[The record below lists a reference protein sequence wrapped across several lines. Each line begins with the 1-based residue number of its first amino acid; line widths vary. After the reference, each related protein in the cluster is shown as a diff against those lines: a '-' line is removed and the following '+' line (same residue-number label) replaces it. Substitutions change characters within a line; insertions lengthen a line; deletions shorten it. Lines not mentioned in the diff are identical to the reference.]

1 MTKRTTIKPIGIDAI
16 YSKRQPRRP
25 HYLREWVERRE
36 FETDAAFAD
45 AIWADKSVV
54 SRWLD
59 EHNASTPGPDW
70 QRKLGV
76 FFGDEEDPAD
86 IFRHP
91 DDDWIAKF
99 FRDRRPE
106 EIEHIKKSM
115 ETTFPPQKRRG

>member
-1 MTKRTTIKPIGIDAI
+1 MKKTTTIKPIGLDVI

-36 FETDAAFAD
+36 FETDAAFAE
-45 AIWADKSVV
+45 AVGADKSVV
-54 SRWLD
+54 SRWMD
-59 EHNASTPGPDW
+59 EDNPSTPGREW
-70 QRKLGV
+70 VLKLGI
-76 FFGDEEDPAD
+76 FFGDQDDPAD

>member
-1 MTKRTTIKPIGIDAI
+1 MAKKTSINPHGLDIIHQ
-16 YSKRQPRRP
+16 KRQPRRP
-25 HYLREWVERRE
+25 HYLRDWVERRE
-36 FETDAAFAD
+36 FDTDAAFAE
-45 AIWADKSVV
+45 AIGADKSVV

-59 EHNASTPGPDW
+59 EDNPSTPGREW
-70 QRKLGV
+70 VQKLGI

-99 FRDRRPE
+99 FRDRKPD

-115 ETTFPPQKRRG
+115 ETTFPPQKKRG

>member
-1 MTKRTTIKPIGIDAI
+1 MAKPTAIRPRPITTIYG
-16 YSKRQPRRP
+16 KRQPKRP
-25 HYLREWVERRE
+25 HYLREWVDRRE
-36 FETDAAFAD
+36 FKTDAAFAEEVG
-45 AIWADKSVV
+45 ADKSVV

-59 EHNASTPGPDW
+59 EDNPSTPGQEW
-70 QRKLGV
+70 QLKLGI
-76 FFGDEEDPAD
+76 FFGDQDDPAD

-99 FRDRRPE
+99 FRDRKPD

>member
-1 MTKRTTIKPIGIDAI
+1 MTKKPTIKPIGIDAI

-45 AIWADKSVV
+45 AIGADKSVV

-59 EHNASTPGPDW
+59 EGNPSTPGPDW

>member
-1 MTKRTTIKPIGIDAI
+1 MRKKPVNTHGLATIYG
-16 YSKRQPRRP
+16 KRQPRRP

-36 FETDAAFAD
+36 FETDAAFAE
-45 AIWADKSVV
+45 AVGADKSVV

-59 EHNASTPGPDW
+59 EDNPSTPGPEW
-70 QRKLGV
+70 QLKLGI
-76 FFGDEEDPAD
+76 FFGDQDDPAD

-115 ETTFPPQKRRG
+115 ETTFPPEKRRG